1 MSAPDDS
8 GFLSRWARRKAES
21 RRGVAEPPPPT
32 VIDPPAP
39 PASVA
44 DTRPMLPA
52 EPGAHTA
59 VAAEPATAVPPPTLD
74 DVAGLTR
81 DSDYARF
88 VTRDVDP
95 GVRNAAM
102 KKLFSD
108 PHFNVMDGLD
118 VYIDDYN
125 TPDPLPHEDPDLRLQ
140 PDDAAGLELHEPA
153 DPGPVEDPAP
163 ALRGSRPSTPCCAG
177 ARPAPSSVRPRPPA
191 PAATNCWSPARRKA
205 ACSSNST
212 SRPKARPA
220 CRSGR
225 SASST
230 SAKPAAGR
238 ATPSRPRPRS
248 PR

>member
-125 TPDPLPHEDPDLRLQ
+125 TPDPLPPGMLRQMAQSQMLGLFDHEKKDEPDSTSSTAIPTAAAAPDAPTDTSDEDPDLRLQ

-153 DPGPVEDPAP
+153 DPGPVEDPE
-163 ALRGSRPSTPCCAG
+163 RQR
-177 ARPAPSSVRPRPPA
+177 
-191 PAATNCWSPARRKA
+191 
-205 ACSSNST
+205 
-212 SRPKARPA
+212 
-220 CRSGR
+220 
-225 SASST
+225 
-230 SAKPAAGR
+230 
-238 ATPSRPRPRS
+238 
-248 PR
+248 